1 MKLSD
6 LKGKY
11 SVVSQGPATPEQAA
25 MAFEKPKDTRDFLQK
40 TGDVVNAIFPGK
52 QVGES
57 IGALAGYA
65 LTPKENKAQ
74 YDLSGPSVGQVAGDI
89 AAGAATV
96 AGFKGVGTGGGLVKN
111 ALQSAGLGAVMSGGK
126 AAAKGDSIETVAK
139 DAAVGAVTGAA
150 VSGALSGTESLLKSF
165 RAVPERLIRSATG
178 QSKSEILAG
187 KDISKYVLENKRV
200 GTAEQILASSQKA
213 ISEADSVIKKN
224 LAASPD
230 IKLSLRDT
238 IADISASINNAGGE
252 IDDTGVKQILESLAP
267 QVKKTLSKETL
278 SLAEANA
285 LRSQLDSTLGNRA
298 FINAQ
303 LPYNKGVLMDFTN
316 ALREQVKQRAPQGT
330 RAAFNTLSKEIQLR
344 NLIDSKLAGT
354 SRNQII
360 GLGDLI
366 SGGFGG
372 AVGGVPGAV
381 VAAGLKR
388 AAEST
393 LTKTGGAVLID
404 RLDKS
409 LSPVLSGL
417 EPAVQTE
424 IINALAEALSSLPEE
439 SRPTQQ

>member
-11 SVVSQGPATPEQAA
+11 SVVSQGSATPEQAA
-25 MAFEKPKDTRDFLQK
+25 MAFTKPVDNRDFLQK
-40 TGDVVNAIFPGK
+40 TGDVVNSIFPGK

-57 IGALAGYA
+57 IGALAGYV
-65 LTPKENKAQ
+65 LTPKENKSQ
-74 YDLSGPSVGQVAGDI
+74 YDLNGPSTTQVLGDV

-126 AAAKGDSIETVAK
+126 SSAEGNNLGTVAK
-139 DAAVGAVTGAA
+139 DAAIGAATGAA
-150 VSGALSGTESLLKSF
+150 VSGALSGTEAFLKSF

-187 KDISKYVLENKRV
+187 KDISKYVLENKRI
-200 GTAEQILASSQKA
+200 GTAEQIIASSQKA
-213 ISEADSVIKKN
+213 ISEADAIIKEN
-224 LAASPD
+224 LKAAPGV
-230 IKLSLRDT
+230 KLSLKET
-238 IADISASINNAGGE
+238 INDLAASINNSGGE
-252 IDDTGVKQILESLAP
+252 IDEMGVKQILESLAP
-267 QVKKTLSKETL
+267 QVKRTLSKESL
-278 SLAEANA
+278 SLAEANS

-303 LPYNKGVLMDFTN
+303 LPYNKGILMDFTN
-316 ALREQVKQRAPQGT
+316 ALREQVKQRAPEGT

-344 NLIDSKLAGT
+344 NLIESKLAGS

-372 AVGGVPGAV
+372 AVGGIPGAV
-381 VAAGLKR
+381 VGAGLKR

-393 LTKTGGAVLID
+393 LTKTGGAVIID
-404 RLDKS
+404 QLDKT
-409 LSPVLSGL
+409 LSPVLANL

-424 IINALAEALSSLPEE
+424 ILNAITAAFTGLEE
-439 SRPTQQ
+439 E